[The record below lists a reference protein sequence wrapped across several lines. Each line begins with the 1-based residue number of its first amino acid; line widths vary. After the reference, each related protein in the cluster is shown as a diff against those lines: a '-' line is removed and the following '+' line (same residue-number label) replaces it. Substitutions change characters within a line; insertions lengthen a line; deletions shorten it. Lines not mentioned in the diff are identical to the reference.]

1 MISGSKDLPY
11 DERTGLG
18 YIIGE
23 VTEILNGPGLFIFKN
38 SAMAEHK
45 SFKILQMRLN
55 EIYGNQTSGQVIF
68 NKITRF
74 DRGSYAIYQHEK
86 NYVRVKI
93 IPNGEII
100 SSTDPNDFKLF
111 LVDFGIQIST
121 FDRTKIFTYPDRSYK
136 SNLVNLLRL
145 PECSFPCF
153 LTGIKP
159 ANNTTRYPKII
170 CDRFSELVKL
180 NKKIAV
186 NIFLKKQ
193 RSRVDPSMREK
204 YSGMLPLSID
214 VKANANGYN
223 LQSTL
228 QEEMRK
234 ENTALLDETTTFAID
249 LNPYEKV
256 LMGTFWIILEYISP
270 HTASHMLHMI

>member
-1 MISGSKDLPY
+1 MILGSKDLPY

-38 SAMAEHK
+38 SAMGEHK

-55 EIYGNQTSGQVIF
+55 EIYGNQTSDQVIF
-68 NKITRF
+68 NKMTRF

-100 SSTDPNDFKLF
+100 SSADPNDFKLF
-111 LVDFGIQIST
+111 LVDLGMQIST
-121 FDRTKIFTYPDRSYK
+121 FDKTKIFTYPDRSYK

-159 ANNTTRYPKII
+159 ASNTMRYPKIV

-180 NKKIAV
+180 NRKFAV
-186 NIFLKKQ
+186 NIFLKKH

-214 VKANANGYN
+214 VKTNANGWSV
-223 LQSTL
+223 QSTL
-228 QEEMRK
+228 QEEMYK

-249 LNPYEKV
+249 LNSCEKV
-256 LMGTFWIILEYISP
+256 LIGMS
-270 HTASHMLHMI
+270 